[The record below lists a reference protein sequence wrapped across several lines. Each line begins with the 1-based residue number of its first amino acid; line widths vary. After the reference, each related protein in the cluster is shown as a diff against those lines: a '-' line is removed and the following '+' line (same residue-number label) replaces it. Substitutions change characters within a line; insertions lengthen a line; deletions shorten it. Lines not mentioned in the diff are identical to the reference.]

1 MVEVKRGEFGKV
13 VVGCE
18 GTGTH
23 TRIYFVKEY
32 LHVF

>member
-1 MVEVKRGEFGKV
+1 MVEVKRGEFEKG

-18 GTGTH
+18 GTH